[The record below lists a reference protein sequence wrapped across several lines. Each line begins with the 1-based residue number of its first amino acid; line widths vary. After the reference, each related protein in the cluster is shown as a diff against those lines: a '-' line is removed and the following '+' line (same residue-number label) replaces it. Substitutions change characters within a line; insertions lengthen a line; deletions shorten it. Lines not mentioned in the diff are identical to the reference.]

1 MSLRRWL
8 TLIGVMVALGSAK
21 VAQQTA
27 IWQRA
32 YALGR
37 QAAALHDVENETRWL
52 SRDVLALESPA
63 RLAKTMQEQRMNLVG
78 WSVLSMDASSRPLV
92 LAREPELRERR

>member
-1 MSLRRWL
+1 MALKRWFAL
-8 TLIGVMVALGSAK
+8 VGVMVVVGSAK

-63 RLAKTMQEQRMNLVG
+63 RLAKTRHG
-78 WSVLSMDASSRPLV
+78 SG
-92 LAREPELRERR
+92 